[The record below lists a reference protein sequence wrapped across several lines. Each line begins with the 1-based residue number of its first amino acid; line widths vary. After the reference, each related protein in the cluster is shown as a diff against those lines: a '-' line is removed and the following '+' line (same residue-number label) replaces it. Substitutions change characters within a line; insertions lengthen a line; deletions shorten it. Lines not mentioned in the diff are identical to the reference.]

1 MDEEIRF
8 IPFKA
13 SHAYSMDWK
22 DKDEFCGLIAGQPQ
36 YFYSLEAMRG
46 ALTVVKGNPNHPG
59 YLILGILVITPINPK
74 HCSVLIY
81 MSMDYIGEFGKD
93 LYKVTQRVIDDLC
106 VEYVRVSAEIKTDN
120 KKLVKFMGYL
130 GFEEDGVM
138 RKYGYN
144 GEDYSLYAIITDK
157 EAA

>member
-1 MDEEIRF
+1 MSEEIKF

-22 DKDEFCGLIAGQPQ
+22 DKEEFTGLIAGQPQ
-36 YFYSLEAMRG
+36 YFYSLEAQRG
-46 ALTVVKGNPNHPG
+46 ALTVVKGN
-59 YLILGILVITPINPK
+59 LILGILVIMPINSK

-81 MSMDYIGEFGKD
+81 MSTDYIGEFGKD

-106 VEYVRVSAEIKTDN
+106 AEYMRVSAEIKTDN
-120 KKLVKFMGYL
+120 EKLVKFMKYL
-130 GFEEDGVM
+130 GFEEEGVM

-157 EAA
+157 AA